1 MAQSIPVI
9 IIDPDKGSAQKIEKH
24 LRDMDRHI
32 SYAGYAGNM
41 DDGYSL
47 IVKTRPMIVILEI
60 DSNPESAYTLVSKVL
75 QQYPGTCFFATS
87 SDASSDN
94 ILRAMRGGCSEF
106 LLRPVTSVDLMN
118 ALHKFGR
125 IIVQQQPSQA
135 RNENGRII
143 TVFSPKGGM
152 GTSTVAANLAVSLH
166 LSSKKSVVLVDLDLE
181 SGDASMFLNLK
192 SRYSISDVTSNIARL
207 DRSFVEG
214 VLSKHSSGVYLMA
227 EPDKIE
233 EAESITAAQVRE
245 VITLLRSMFN
255 YVIIDTGIG
264 YDEINLS
271 AFDAADMVLLV
282 GIQSLPAIRNMQ
294 KALDVFERL
303 GYSRDK
309 VKLIINRYIKKSEI
323 TVEDTQKTLSYDV
336 FWRIP
341 NDFNNVMTSIN
352 RGMPLGLLAPSS
364 EISKSF
370 RELADA
376 SRSLVDNMQGV
387 SIQAGNA

>member
-1 MAQSIPVI
+1 MAQNIPVI
-9 IIDPDKGSAQKIEKH
+9 IIDPDKESAQKIEKH

-32 SYAGYAGNM
+32 SYAGYAGNPE
-41 DDGYSL
+41 DGHSL
-47 IVKTRPMIVILEI
+47 IIKTRPMIVIMEI
-60 DSNPESAYTLVSKVL
+60 DSDPENSFALVSKVL
-75 QQYPGTCFFATS
+75 QQFPGTCFFATS
-87 SDASSDN
+87 SDPSSEN

-106 LLRPVTSVDLMN
+106 LLRPVASVDLMN

-125 IIVQQQPSQA
+125 IIVQQQPSQV
-135 RNENGRII
+135 RSENGRII

-152 GTSTVAANLAVSLH
+152 GTSTVAANLAVSMH
-166 LSSKKSVVLVDLDLE
+166 LATKKSVVLVDLDLE

-192 SRYSISDVTSNIARL
+192 TRYSISDVTSNIARL

-214 VLSKHSSGVYLMA
+214 VLAKHSSGVYLMA
-227 EPDKIE
+227 EPEKIE

-245 VITLLRSMFN
+245 VITLLRNMFN

-264 YDEINLS
+264 YDEVNLS

-282 GIQSLPAIRNMQ
+282 GVQSLPAVRNMQ

-309 VKLIINRYIKKSEI
+309 VKLIINRFLKKSEI
-323 TVEDTQKTLSYDV
+323 TVEDTQKTLNYDV

-352 RGMPLGLLAPSS
+352 RGMPLGLLAPGS

-370 RELADA
+370 KDLATA
-376 SRSLVDNMQGV
+376 SQSLVDKMHGISV
-387 SIQAGNA
+387 QAGNA